1 MRPEPSAS
9 NDEPD
14 GSGAGAPGSDA
25 DSSHSSGSTGV
36 PAAGS
41 TRGPAHDDAAK
52 AGLRALHQTEYR
64 NMVGLARFLVDDL
77 ETAEEIAQDAFVRL
91 YQSWDKV
98 EEPSK
103 RLPYLRTIV
112 RNLARSRLR
121 HRRVARDNQPAP
133 PPHGEPAETGA
144 LAGEDRSEVLEA
156 LTKLSTRQREV
167 VVLRFYHDMKLH
179 EIAAE
184 LDLSEGAVKSHLHRA
199 LTAMAD
205 ELEGSR

>member
-1 MRPEPSAS
+1 
-9 NDEPD
+9 
-14 GSGAGAPGSDA
+14 
-25 DSSHSSGSTGV
+25 
-36 PAAGS
+36 
-41 TRGPAHDDAAK
+41 
-52 AGLRALHQTEYR
+52 
-64 NMVGLARFLVDDL
+64 MVGLARFLVDDL

-91 YQSWDKV
+91 YQSWAKV
-98 EEPSK
+98 EQPSK

-121 HRRVARDNQPAP
+121 HRRVVRDNRPAP

-144 LAGEDRSEVLEA
+144 LIGEDRSEVVQA
-156 LTKLSTRQREV
+156 LAKLSARQREI

-199 LTAMAD
+199 MTAMAD
-205 ELEGSR
+205 ELGGSR